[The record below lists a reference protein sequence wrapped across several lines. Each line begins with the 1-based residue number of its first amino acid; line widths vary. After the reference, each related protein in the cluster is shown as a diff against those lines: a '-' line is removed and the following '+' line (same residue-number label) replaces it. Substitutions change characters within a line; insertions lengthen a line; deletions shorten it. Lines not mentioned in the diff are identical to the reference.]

1 MAKYRAYVIGED
13 EHIRSFRA
21 FVCDGDADA
30 MVWAKQ
36 LLDGN
41 DVELWSGDRF
51 VIRFSH
57 AGARPPQLA
66 DICPAPLRDGK

>member
-1 MAKYRAYVIGED
+1 MAEYRAYVIGED
-13 EHIRSFRA
+13 GHITSFRA

-41 DVELWSGDRF
+41 DIELWSGDRF
-51 VIRFSH
+51 VGLFDH
-57 AGARPPQLA
+57 QEA
-66 DICPAPLRDGK
+66 PASIGRYLSRSSS